1 MLFFNLTEM
10 DAAIRVAHVL
20 LVVCKDIY
28 ESTQQQVKI
37 HCQPKLGDHPM
48 FLICTNDE
56 KPKLIIEI
64 TRSRISTSLCL
75 KAQET
80 AHCQML
86 REVHIVTEKVN
97 NIPFLLT
104 NFQSWSFGV
113 AQRSR

>member
-1 MLFFNLTEM
+1 
-10 DAAIRVAHVL
+10 
-20 LVVCKDIY
+20 
-28 ESTQQQVKI
+28 
-37 HCQPKLGDHPM
+37 M